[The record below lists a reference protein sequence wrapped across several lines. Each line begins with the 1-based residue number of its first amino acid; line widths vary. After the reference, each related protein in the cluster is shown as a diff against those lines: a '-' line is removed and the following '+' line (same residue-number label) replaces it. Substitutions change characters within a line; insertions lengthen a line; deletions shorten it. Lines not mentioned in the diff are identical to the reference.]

1 MGVHQ
6 LREGEHASLFYDRPA
21 ELLES
26 LIPAVRQALSSGE
39 QCIYL
44 ADEITAA
51 HVASALGAT
60 MDVSEALDRRALRL
74 VTERVSFCPT
84 GKFRTGEMSAFL
96 ERSITDGLADG
107 FPGV

>member
-1 MGVHQ
+1 MERGYLGKYPVYILDRTRRTEYGQGMGVHQ

-84 GKFRTGEMSAFL
+84 G
-96 ERSITDGLADG
+96 
-107 FPGV
+107 